1 MRASILLMAVLV
13 AATAC
18 APGNVRL
25 TRQDFSSEY
34 GAGQFAYAGAGR
46 DFRVDV
52 VGNPFG
58 GDQTAFGQ
66 LVTEA
71 MQRQHWGPATNFTTN
86 PGPDAREA
94 YRVVM
99 LFNPPLTFNSMRLCG
114 DPPSALPTENRQN
127 GIALYGAFCRG
138 DKALSRLRGDID
150 GASGPADPAFRALV
164 GQVTAALFPPDRR
177 MDGDEDDKCRFLNC
191 D

>member
-1 MRASILLMAVLV
+1 MRASILLIAVLV

-66 LVTEA
+66 IVTEA
-71 MQRQHWGPATNFTTN
+71 MQGRIGVRRRISQ
-86 PGPDAREA
+86 RI
-94 YRVVM
+94 R
-99 LFNPPLTFNSMRLCG
+99 
-114 DPPSALPTENRQN
+114 DPT
-127 GIALYGAFCRG
+127 
-138 DKALSRLRGDID
+138 
-150 GASGPADPAFRALV
+150 RAKPI
-164 GQVTAALFPPDRR
+164 GW
-177 MDGDEDDKCRFLNC
+177 
-191 D
+191 